1 MKQIVSFIFGLLVVS
16 ACVPS
21 KKYNELLESQ
31 QKCADELAKYKSMA
45 IENEG
50 KAKDLQTA
58 FDLAQKDVEA
68 LKKDTAALGQ
78 KYRLLQ
84 MEYDKANALNE
95 VLESKFNNLRSTG
108 TKQIAGLQSDIEEKA
123 LEIQRKE
130 KALRALEAKLNKK
143 ETQLKARETRVNEL
157 EAMIA
162 SKDQAVKDL
171 KDKITK
177 ALLGFEGKG
186 LTIEEKN
193 GKIYVRMDAKLLF
206 PSGSTVVD
214 SEGKKALVQLAKALE
229 ANEDWEI
236 IVEGHTDT
244 DQLKSPRHP
253 KNNWELSVLRATAV
267 VEIMLDNS
275 KMNPKTLVAAGRS
288 EYHPVD
294 IDNKAKNRRIEVII
308 SPNLEKLFKLLN
320 NEKSKED

>member
-1 MKQIVSFIFGLLVVS
+1 MKQFISLMLGLLILT

-58 FDLAQKDVEA
+58 YDIA
-68 LKKDTAALGQ
+68 KKDLERLKEDTATLGQ

-84 MEYDKANALNE
+84 MEYDKTNALNE
-95 VLESKFNNLRSTG
+95 LLENKFKNLRSTG

-130 KALRALEAKLNKK
+130 KALRNLEARLNEK
-143 ETQLKARETRVNEL
+143 EQQLKEREARVNEL
-157 EAMIA
+157 EAIIA
-162 SKDQAVKDL
+162 SKDEAVQSL
-171 KDKITK
+171 KAKIK
-177 ALLGFEGKG
+177 QALLGFEGKG
-186 LTIEEKN
+186 ITVEEKN

-206 PSGSTVVD
+206 PSGSTVVN
-214 SEGKKALVQLAKALE
+214 SEGAKALVQLANALE
-229 ANEDWEI
+229 TNEDWEI

-244 DQLKSPRHP
+244 DQLNSPRHP

-275 KMNPKTLVAAGRS
+275 EIDPKTLVASGRS

-294 IDNKAKNRRIEVII
+294 PNNKAKNRRIEVII
-308 SPNLEKLFKLLN
+308 SPNLEKLFSLLN
-320 NEKSKED
+320 NEPMK